1 MYQNTLIKNLSLPE
15 TTIGFALNIFLK
27 FYNLIFIPSP
37 EDYSLSCNILL
48 LKKYDDCDETRGKVS
63 FIPLGFL
70 TSILDDDGTIFT
82 TLLEKKEY
90 YIKRLLK
97 EYNLNALFFANNY
110 FKGVP
115 LQYFRKPYL
124 TSDLTKTI
132 DHCRITYDTEEE
144 NITNIKINL
153 NLLNPATDIV
163 RNQNEWLSKHDIVYI
178 INAFLYYLDEDIR
191 KDVNFKGMLYINHRT
206 YLTRQF
212 FYSQLKESFNWYN
225 TSKSRFM
232 LFFILYRSH
241 FTAIFIDLNV
251 ITKSNHKT
259 KFAYFFNSCGYE
271 PNNFSLDKNY
281 WFINSSMAFIN
292 HRDCFVE
299 YISNNYINTPIEAI
313 TDILKKEHG
322 VTNFVFNTF
331 SIQNLDSE
339 CGMFSTIFLMCSL
352 NMIACKKKS
361 SITVNAMRHVYF
373 NMMSLGS
380 DHIYSCFRGLFFFTN
395 EEAEKYKVNKSQYL
409 SSPFIYKSQN
419 TKFINY
425 CKIYKKALSSCQ
437 QLGKYCS
444 EEIIKIEKI

>member
-15 TTIGFALNIFLK
+15 TTIGFALNIFFK
-27 FYNLIFIPSP
+27 FYNLIFVPSP
-37 EDYSLSCNILL
+37 QDFALSCNTLL
-48 LKKYDDCDETRGKVS
+48 LEKYDTCNETRGKIS
-63 FIPLGFL
+63 FIPLEF
-70 TSILDDDGTIFT
+70 
-82 TLLEKKEY
+82 LLELLGDDKTNFTNLLDKKKY
-90 YIKRLLK
+90 YIDKLEK
-97 EYNLNALFFANNY
+97 EYNLNSLFFAKNS

-178 INAFLYYLDEDIR
+178 INAFLYYLNEDIR
-191 KDVNFKGMLYINHRT
+191 NDVNFKGMLYINNKT

-212 FYSQLKESFNWYN
+212 FYSQLKESFNWSN
-225 TSKSRFM
+225 SSKSRFI

-251 ITKSNHKT
+251 MTKNNHKT
-259 KFAYFFNSCGYE
+259 KFAYFFNSCGYD

-281 WFINSSMAFIN
+281 WFINSSMAFMN

-299 YISNNYINTPIEAI
+299 YISNNYLNTPIEAI

-331 SIQNLDSE
+331 CIQNLDSE
-339 CGMFSTIFLMCSL
+339 CGMFSTLFLLCSL
-352 NMIACKKKS
+352 NMLACKSKS
-361 SITVNAMRHVYF
+361 SITVHTMRHVYF
-373 NMMSLGS
+373 NMISLGS

-395 EEAEKYKVNKSQYL
+395 EDAEKYKINKTKYL
-409 SSPFIYKSQN
+409 SSPLIYKIQN
-419 TKFINY
+419 NKYINY
-425 CKIYKKALSSCQ
+425 CKIYKNALVNCKN
-437 QLGKYCS
+437 LGNYS
-444 EEIIKIEKI
+444 LEIIKKIENI